1 MLRREALK
9 GHVQTISEILHN
21 QSLTSQK
28 KSSIAEQ
35 MEVSSPNTA
44 SGTNV
49 PKENEEKASL
59 SLTESLQPNQK
70 PGTSTDPEKKKR
82 TYTKRNQKNQN
93 DEGSGQ
99 IKNKK

>member
-1 MLRREALK
+1 
-9 GHVQTISEILHN
+9 
-21 QSLTSQK
+21 
-28 KSSIAEQ
+28 
-35 MEVSSPNTA
+35 
-44 SGTNV
+44 V